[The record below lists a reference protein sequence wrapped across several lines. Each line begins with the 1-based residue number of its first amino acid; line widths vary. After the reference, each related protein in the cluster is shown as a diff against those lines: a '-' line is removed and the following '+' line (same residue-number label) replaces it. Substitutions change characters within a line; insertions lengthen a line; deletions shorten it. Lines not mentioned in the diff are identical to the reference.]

1 METSKDTDEEET
13 KNDSKNPFKSKYG
26 MVSSHKKGTNLR
38 DYGEKLPMGS
48 TKTKLPARFSRI
60 LEVTNPASALREP
73 IAISMD
79 FTNAEFNHDS
89 DRILK
94 SIGSSSDA
102 TLRKLRGEKEYPVDE
117 RIVETYKDF
126 DGANTPVSPSIIVE
140 NFPGFSEVPHTQNH
154 SEEKDTQ
161 LIAFTKSEMAAKSC
175 TFPGFSTQGT
185 WRQCSY
191 SLVNARKK
199 SVTCEESHKEEV
211 EIGGLLKNHRTNGPF
226 KASLEEQNSERQV
239 YHDPG
244 FSYNGVL
251 SDLQTRSAIQLMTT
265 SKPELKEVNNHTYTT
280 KKLCK
285 SIDAEKG
292 HETRSRIS
300 SRPSSRKQKS
310 LFNALDH
317 TMSALAELSKDLPEE
332 ANFFNERTVTAHS
345 SSVVE
350 TQIQRTSQ
358 VTYLKEKLHNSS
370 SASSMCSTSVHSV
383 KGHTKVNALKQ
394 IFSDPSPVT
403 TAPSFSN
410 SAARKSSQVEALKYK
425 LLKSSDCT
433 KPFHLVPTG
442 KTVSQIDALNPNK
455 DQKVNQREPKLVHDY
470 TSSDHIQIKKKIS
483 ELNSFFG
490 AAGVSSPPSKLTSP
504 LRYTENNS
512 RGMLAQT
519 DKDTCRPIAPIIRM
533 STVAAALSSLKS
545 KSELNNLTFAQKKEF
560 EASKSAKNAKKNGLI
575 EKISIL
581 KKKMDKET
589 RTADK
594 LRKTEKRNSEDLVEI
609 EPSTTFHQKKC
620 EMSSAMLRM
629 ATILEAALIAQGN
642 LPFDGRAT
650 PLINLK
656 GGNLILTTRSKT
668 NFEDD
673 DRNAAIKT
681 TLDDFICNRTSTKKN
696 GEDFK
701 LQKNSQV
708 DKMKSVA
715 STSPPSMLEVND
727 RNTALLS
734 PPPLPPVLGASSGPA
749 PAPPPLPGFLT
760 SSQLPLHS
768 PTPQPLVRH
777 NAPTSRPNPP
787 NSASTTTDTS
797 RFAGATKPV
806 VLSAKLKRVAAVKC
820 HHGTFEEK
828 RELFGAF
835 FAASQLKPS
844 EYSS

>member
-13 KNDSKNPFKSKYG
+13 KKDSKNPFKSKYG

-38 DYGEKLPMGS
+38 DYGEKLPVGS

-73 IAISMD
+73 IAISMN

-102 TLRKLRGEKEYPVDE
+102 TLRKLRGEKENPVDE
-117 RIVETYKDF
+117 RNVETNKDF
-126 DGANTPVSPSIIVE
+126 EGGNTPVSSSIIVKK
-140 NFPGFSEVPHTQNH
+140 FPGLSDAPHTQNP
-154 SEEKDTQ
+154 SIEKDTQ
-161 LIAFTKSEMAAKSC
+161 LIATKSEMAAKSC

-185 WRQCSY
+185 WGQCSY

-199 SVTCEESHKEEV
+199 SVTCEEAHKREV
-211 EIGGLLKNHRTNGPF
+211 EIDGRLKNHRTNGPL
-226 KASLEEQNSERQV
+226 KASLEGQNSERQV

-244 FSYNGVL
+244 FSCNGVL

-285 SIDAEKG
+285 SNDAEKG
-292 HETRSRIS
+292 HETRSKIS
-300 SRPSSRKQKS
+300 SRPSSRKQNS
-310 LFNALDH
+310 LFDALDH
-317 TMSALAELSKDLPEE
+317 TMSALAELSKDLPEKD
-332 ANFFNERTVTAHS
+332 NFLNERTVTAHS

-358 VTYLKEKLHNSS
+358 VTYLKEILHNSS
-370 SASSMCSTSVHSV
+370 SASPMCSTLVHSV

-410 SAARKSSQVEALKYK
+410 SAARKCSQVETLKHK
-425 LLKSSDCT
+425 LLKSSNCT
-433 KPFHLVPTG
+433 KPFHLAPTG
-442 KTVSQIDALNPNK
+442 KIVSQIDALNPNK
-455 DQKVNQREPKLVHDY
+455 DQPKMVHDY

-490 AAGVSSPPSKLTSP
+490 AARVPRQPSKLTSP
-504 LRYTENNS
+504 LRYTENTS
-512 RGMLAQT
+512 RGRLAQT
-519 DKDTCRPIAPIIRM
+519 DKDTLRPIAPKIRR

-545 KSELNNLTFAQKKEF
+545 KNELNNLTFAQKKEF
-560 EASKSAKNAKKNGLI
+560 EASKSAKKAKKNGLI

-581 KKKMDKET
+581 NKKMDKEMST
-589 RTADK
+589 DK

-609 EPSTTFHQKKC
+609 EPSITFHQKKC

-629 ATILEAALIAQGN
+629 ATKLEAALIAQGN

-681 TLDDFICNRTSTKKN
+681 TLDDFISIVPLRKRMEKNLNCKRT
-696 GEDFK
+696 
-701 LQKNSQV
+701 L
-708 DKMKSVA
+708 KSI
-715 STSPPSMLEVND
+715 
-727 RNTALLS
+727 
-734 PPPLPPVLGASSGPA
+734 
-749 PAPPPLPGFLT
+749 
-760 SSQLPLHS
+760 
-768 PTPQPLVRH
+768 
-777 NAPTSRPNPP
+777 
-787 NSASTTTDTS
+787 
-797 RFAGATKPV
+797 K
-806 VLSAKLKRVAAVKC
+806 
-820 HHGTFEEK
+820 
-828 RELFGAF
+828 
-835 FAASQLKPS
+835 
-844 EYSS
+844 

>member
-1 METSKDTDEEET
+1 
-13 KNDSKNPFKSKYG
+13 
-26 MVSSHKKGTNLR
+26 
-38 DYGEKLPMGS
+38 
-48 TKTKLPARFSRI
+48 
-60 LEVTNPASALREP
+60 
-73 IAISMD
+73 
-79 FTNAEFNHDS
+79 
-89 DRILK
+89 
-94 SIGSSSDA
+94 
-102 TLRKLRGEKEYPVDE
+102 
-117 RIVETYKDF
+117 
-126 DGANTPVSPSIIVE
+126 
-140 NFPGFSEVPHTQNH
+140 
-154 SEEKDTQ
+154 
-161 LIAFTKSEMAAKSC
+161 
-175 TFPGFSTQGT
+175 
-185 WRQCSY
+185 
-191 SLVNARKK
+191 
-199 SVTCEESHKEEV
+199 
-211 EIGGLLKNHRTNGPF
+211 
-226 KASLEEQNSERQV
+226 
-239 YHDPG
+239 
-244 FSYNGVL
+244 
-251 SDLQTRSAIQLMTT
+251 MTT

-280 KKLCK
+280 KKLFK
-285 SIDAEKG
+285 SNDAEKG
-292 HETRSRIS
+292 HETRSKIS
-300 SRPSSRKQKS
+300 SRPSSRKQNS
-310 LFNALDH
+310 LFDALDH
-317 TMSALAELSKDLPEE
+317 TMSALAELSKDLPEKD
-332 ANFFNERTVTAHS
+332 NFLNERTVTAHS

-358 VTYLKEKLHNSS
+358 VTYLKEILHNSS
-370 SASSMCSTSVHSV
+370 SASPMCSTLVHSV

-394 IFSDPSPVT
+394 IFSDPFPVT

-410 SAARKSSQVEALKYK
+410 SAARKCSQVEALKHK
-425 LLKSSDCT
+425 LLKSSNCT
-433 KPFHLVPTG
+433 KPFHSAPTG
-442 KTVSQIDALNPNK
+442 KIVSQIDALNPNK
-455 DQKVNQREPKLVHDY
+455 DQPKMVHDY

-490 AAGVSSPPSKLTSP
+490 AARVPRQPSKLTSP
-504 LRYTENNS
+504 SRYTENTS
-512 RGMLAQT
+512 RGRLAQT
-519 DKDTCRPIAPIIRM
+519 DKDTLRPIAPIIRR

-545 KSELNNLTFAQKKEF
+545 KNESNNLTFAQKKEF

-581 KKKMDKET
+581 KKKMDKEMST
-589 RTADK
+589 DK

-609 EPSTTFHQKKC
+609 EPSITFHQKKC
-620 EMSSAMLRM
+620 EMSSAMSRM
-629 ATILEAALIAQGN
+629 ATKLEAALIAQGN

-656 GGNLILTTRSKT
+656 GGNSILTTRSKT

-696 GEDFK
+696 GEEFK
-701 LQKNSQV
+701 SQKNSQV

-760 SSQLPLHS
+760 SSQLPSHS

>member
-1 METSKDTDEEET
+1 METSKDTDEEQT
-13 KNDSKNPFKSKYG
+13 IKDSMNPFKSKYE
-26 MVSSHKKGTNLR
+26 MDSSHKRGTNLR

-48 TKTKLPARFSRI
+48 TKTKQPARFSRI
-60 LEVTNPASALREP
+60 LEFTNPASALRESS
-73 IAISMD
+73 AINMNITD
-79 FTNAEFNHDS
+79 AEFEHDPGG
-89 DRILK
+89 ILT
-94 SIGSSSDA
+94 SFGSSSAA
-102 TLRKLRGEKEYPVDE
+102 TLRKLRGEKEYSADE
-117 RIVETYKDF
+117 RIVEAYKDF
-126 DGANTPVSPSIIVE
+126 EGANTPVSPSIIVE
-140 NFPGFSEVPHTQNH
+140 KFAGFSEVPHTQNH
-154 SEEKDTQ
+154 SIEKDTQ
-161 LIAFTKSEMAAKSC
+161 HIATKNEMAAKSC

-185 WRQCSY
+185 WGQCSY

-199 SVTCEESHKEEV
+199 SVTCEKAHKEKV
-211 EIGGLLKNHRTNGPF
+211 ESDGHLKNHRTNGPL
-226 KASLEEQNSERQV
+226 KAPLEEQDSERQV

-244 FSYNGVL
+244 FSCNGVL
-251 SDLQTRSAIQLMTT
+251 SDLQTRWAIQVMTT

-300 SRPSSRKQKS
+300 SRPSSRKQNS

-317 TMSALAELSKDLPEE
+317 TMAALAELSKDLPEKD
-332 ANFFNERTVTAHS
+332 NFLNERTVTAHS

-358 VTYLKEKLHNSS
+358 VTYLKEILHNSS
-370 SASSMCSTSVHSV
+370 SASPMCSTLVHSV

-403 TAPSFSN
+403 TAPSFPN
-410 SAARKSSQVEALKYK
+410 SAARKCSQVEALKHK
-425 LLKSSDCT
+425 LLKSSTCT
-433 KPFHLVPTG
+433 KPFHLAPTG
-442 KTVSQIDALNPNK
+442 KIVSQIDALNSNK
-455 DQKVNQREPKLVHDY
+455 DQKVNQREPKMDHDY
-470 TSSDHIQIKKKIS
+470 TSSEHIQIKKKIK

-490 AAGVSSPPSKLTSP
+490 AAGVPRTPSKLTSP
-504 LRYTENNS
+504 LTYTENTS

-519 DKDTCRPIAPIIRM
+519 DKDTCRPIAPIIRR

-560 EASKSAKNAKKNGLI
+560 EASKSAQNAKKNGLI

-581 KKKMDKET
+581 KKKMDKEMN
-589 RTADK
+589 TADI

-609 EPSTTFHQKKC
+609 EPSTTLHQKKC

-629 ATILEAALIAQGN
+629 ATKLEAALIAQGN
-642 LPFDGRAT
+642 LPFDGPVSSLSNPKRE
-650 PLINLK
+650 
-656 GGNLILTTRSKT
+656 NLILTTRSK

-673 DRNAAIKT
+673 DRNAAIKA
-681 TLDDFICNRTSTKKN
+681 TLDDFICNRTATKKN
-696 GEDFK
+696 GEEFK
-701 LQKNSQV
+701 LQKNSHV
-708 DKMKSVA
+708 DGMKSVA

-734 PPPLPPVLGASSGPA
+734 PPSLPPVLGASSGPA

-760 SSQLPLHS
+760 SSQLPSHS
-768 PTPQPLVRH
+768 PTPQPLARH
-777 NAPTSRPNPP
+777 NAPTSRPNPS

-797 RFAGATKPV
+797 KFAGATKPV
-806 VLSAKLKRVAAVKC
+806 VLSATLKSVAAVKC

-828 RELFGAF
+828 RKLFGAF
-835 FAASQLKPS
+835 FAASQLKP
-844 EYSS
+844 